1 MSGEGPL
8 SCCPPRGEGQGAFW
22 GPLHK
27 SAVPIH
33 EGHLLTFQRS
43 HLRGQNSEQER
54 RSGARAMLQIVTQGG
69 DSAVFRRS
77 WAAPRG
83 TDLMQRARSAGP
95 LSSLFQG
102 SVLGWAVCED
112 TGGSASCGKDTFPC
126 ASPAFR
132 SNSGKQTCLS
142 TGKEQAK
149 WLQARWVR
157 NTTLQVSSGNASRL
171 RLGLG
176 HTDAKPQPH
185 GEQGWVGV
193 LGPAGSL
200 SGQPWPY
207 RDNCADCV
215 TT

>member
-54 RSGARAMLQIVTQGG
+54 RPGARAMLQIVTQGG

-126 ASPAFR
+126 ISCFPEQQWEADLSVHRERAGQVAPSQVGAEHYASGVLWERQPPAP
-132 SNSGKQTCLS
+132 G
-142 TGKEQAK
+142 TGAYGRKASAP
-149 WLQARWVR
+149 WGAGVGR
-157 NTTLQVSSGNASRL
+157 GAGPSRL
-171 RLGLG
+171 FVWA
-176 HTDAKPQPH
+176 TVAI
-185 GEQGWVGV
+185 
-193 LGPAGSL
+193 
-200 SGQPWPY
+200 SG
-207 RDNCADCV
+207 
-215 TT
+215 